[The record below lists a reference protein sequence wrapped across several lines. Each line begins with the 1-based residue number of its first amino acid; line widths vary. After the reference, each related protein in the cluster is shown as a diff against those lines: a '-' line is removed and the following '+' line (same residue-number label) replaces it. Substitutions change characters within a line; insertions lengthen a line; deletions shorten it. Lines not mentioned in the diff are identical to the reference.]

1 MFSLSF
7 YAAALPEGTS
17 PLFPLD
23 FKAKICYYLL
33 MNTTIDEVIEKHNFL
48 PIGEQNP
55 KIKQV
60 KGILSNSK
68 PNPQK
73 LFVAE
78 GIWILK
84 MCEQFHTPI
93 DSLILCP
100 EHIRT
105 SEAAALAD
113 KIAERAENLYTVSS
127 KTYEKISERG
137 QPDGLMALARLPSHD
152 LSAFD
157 PPDNAVLLVLDGI
170 EIPGNVG
177 TMLRMADGAGLD
189 GVFICNRKARLTH
202 PKLIKGSQGAILS
215 VPVFEFE
222 KVEDCRRW
230 LKEHGFTV
238 YLADTRAEKYY
249 YDEPFKRKTALVM
262 GSERYGIT
270 REWYDGDYA
279 MIAIPMLGKCDSL
292 NVGVAATV
300 LCYEASMKNKMR

>member
-1 MFSLSF
+1 M
-7 YAAALPEGTS
+7 
-17 PLFPLD
+17 D
-23 FKAKICYYLL
+23 IQ
-33 MNTTIDEVIEKHNFL
+33 EVIGRHAFL

-55 KIKQV
+55 KIKQI
-60 KGILSNSK
+60 KGILSKSK
-68 PNPQK
+68 PNPHK

-84 MCEQFHTPI
+84 MCEQFDTPI

-100 EHIRT
+100 DHIRT
-105 SEAAALAD
+105 PEACELAEKLAGKTD
-113 KIAERAENLYTVSS
+113 LLYTVSE
-127 KTYEKISERG
+127 KTFEKISERG

-152 LSAFD
+152 IASFN
-157 PPDNAVLLVLDGI
+157 PPKNAVILVLDGI

-189 GVFICNRKARLTH
+189 GVFLCNRKARLTH

-222 KVEDCRRW
+222 SVALCRKW

-249 YDEPFKRKTALVM
+249 YDEPFGIKTALVM

-270 REWYDGDYA
+270 REWYDGEYK

>member
-1 MFSLSF
+1 
-7 YAAALPEGTS
+7 
-17 PLFPLD
+17 
-23 FKAKICYYLL
+23 
-33 MNTTIDEVIEKHNFL
+33 MNTTIEQVLARHDFQPV
-48 PIGEQNP
+48 GEQNP

-60 KGILSNSK
+60 KGILTNAK
-68 PNPQK
+68 PNPHK

-84 MCEQFHTPI
+84 MCEQFQTPV

-105 SEAAALAD
+105 AEAAALAD
-113 KIAERAENLYTVSS
+113 ALAARAGSLYTVSA
-127 KTYEKISERG
+127 KTFEKISERG
-137 QPDGLMALARLPSHD
+137 QPDGLLALAKLPSHD
-152 LSAFD
+152 LAAFD
-157 PPDNAVLLVLDGI
+157 PPNNAVILVLDGI

-222 KVEDCRRW
+222 SVAACRAW

-238 YLADTRAEKYY
+238 YLADTRAERYY
-249 YDEPFKRKTALVM
+249 FDEPFGVKTALVM

-270 REWYDGDYA
+270 REWYAGEYR

-300 LCYEASMKNKMR
+300 LCYDASMKNKRPQKT